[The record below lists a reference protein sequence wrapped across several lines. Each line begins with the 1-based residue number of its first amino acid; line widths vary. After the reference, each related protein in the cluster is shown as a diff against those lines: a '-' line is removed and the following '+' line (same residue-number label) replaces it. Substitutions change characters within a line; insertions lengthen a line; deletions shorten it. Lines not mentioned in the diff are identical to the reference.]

1 MLLKDNLY
9 RIVASEK
16 GEETSTYVL
25 LVSETLPLF
34 KGHFPGSPV
43 LPGVCILQMFKELA
57 ETDLAVGRPLT
68 YKEIKQCKFL
78 QPIAMTNSIDLTFTL
93 SLKQDG
99 DFWNLS
105 GSLKDETTLFT
116 SLKAVLTTIQQNNL

>member
-9 RIVASEK
+9 HIVKSEK
-16 GEETSTYVL
+16 GEETGTYVL
-25 LVSETLPLF
+25 RVPETFPLF

-43 LPGVCILQMFKELA
+43 LPGVCILQIFKELA
-57 ETDLAVGRPLT
+57 ETELTVGTPLR
-68 YKEIKQCKFL
+68 YNEIKQCKFL
-78 QPIAMTNSIDLTFTL
+78 QPIAMAKSVDLTVSI

-105 GSLKDETTLFT
+105 ASLKDEATLFT
-116 SLKAVLTTIQQNNL
+116 TLKAVLTTRE